1 LTATELS
8 TLGEVSASKAGG
20 HSLTV
25 VLTAAAQSRY
35 WRVKVEWPNKRS
47 HFFGKFRSQ
56 AEAEK
61 WIAEHRWLT
70 ERRTNIIIAGADD
83 LEAHEPT
90 K

>member
-1 LTATELS
+1 M
-8 TLGEVSASKAGG
+8 
-20 HSLTV
+20 
-25 VLTAAAQSRY
+25 
-35 WRVKVEWPNKRS
+35 EWPNKNP

-70 ERRTNIIIAGADD
+70 EQRTNIIIAGADD
-83 LEAHEPT
+83 LEAHQPT

>member
-1 LTATELS
+1 
-8 TLGEVSASKAGG
+8 
-20 HSLTV
+20 
-25 VLTAAAQSRY
+25 VLTAVAQSRY
-35 WRVKVEWPNKRS
+35 WRVKMEWPNKNP
-47 HFFGKFRSQ
+47 HFFGQFRSQ